1 MTSLRNDVITSRRPF
16 WVESMVLYFL
26 HVWCEF
32 RDNVARNTDTV
43 FKNRDFWP
51 KIAIMTSLRHDVI
64 TSRRFYGCLF
74 YPRLQSMFGVSLE
87 TIEPETRMWWSKFQK
102 KSKFQKSFRKYL
114 ENGWTDFQSG
124 NRVGKVLMCTTSL
137 PPVRFLIRV
146 EIKELR
152 AKKGEKITILS
163 GHFDFATL

>member
-1 MTSLRNDVITSRRPF
+1 
-16 WVESMVLYFL
+16 
-26 HVWCEF
+26 
-32 RDNVARNTDTV
+32 
-43 FKNRDFWP
+43 
-51 KIAIMTSLRHDVI
+51 
-64 TSRRFYGCLF
+64 
-74 YPRLQSMFGVSLE
+74 MFGVSLE
-87 TIEPETRMWWSKFQK
+87 TIEPQKPGCGGLNLK

-137 PPVRFLIRV
+137 PPVRILIRV

>member
-1 MTSLRNDVITSRRPF
+1 MVLETPELPALYRFQMMSKNMWKKKKNQFWGHLVVPPGRYMDRTRHPQSAKLANFGWFSLITSLPV
-16 WVESMVLYFL
+16 
-26 HVWCEF
+26 
-32 RDNVARNTDTV
+32 V
-43 FKNRDFWP
+43 FP
-51 KIAIMTSLRHDVI
+51 GV
-64 TSRRFYGCLF
+64 
-74 YPRLQSMFGVSLE
+74 PRLQSMFGVSLE

-137 PPVRFLIRV
+137 PPVRIWIRV

-152 AKKGEKITILS
+152 AKKGEKIT
-163 GHFDFATL
+163 FFERPF

>member
-16 WVESMVLYFL
+16 WVESMVLCLL

-43 FKNRDFWP
+43 FQNRDFWP

-102 KSKFQKSFRKYL
+102 KIKIPKKFSQISRERLDGFSIGKSR
-114 ENGWTDFQSG
+114 W
-124 NRVGKVLMCTTSL
+124 
-137 PPVRFLIRV
+137 
-146 EIKELR
+146 
-152 AKKGEKITILS
+152 KGLDVYYKFTPCQN
-163 GHFDFATL
+163 FDPS